1 MKKLLKSLFPGQI
14 RWLQSRRLMWR
25 HYRVTGEYELREL
38 PRYVRRNA
46 LSVDVGGNIGVYTF
60 HLGRLSRKVITF
72 EPNPDYVAQIKA
84 LGVRNNEIEQVALAG
99 QVGEA
104 ELRIPA
110 LADGEAPGMAS
121 LSETAVPDDS
131 CLRTIH
137 VRMAR
142 LDDYGLTPVGFIKI
156 DVEGF
161 EESVLSGAME
171 TIRRERPNLLIEIEE
186 RHNPG
191 GLERICQRMTAMG
204 YQGFFFLDGRQRPIA
219 ELDLERHQDPA
230 NLRDATFHDRRAL
243 PYINN
248 FLFLA

>member
-1 MKKLLKSLFPGQI
+1 MKKLVKSLFPAQV

-46 LSVDVGGNIGVYTF
+46 VSVDVGGNIGVYTF

-72 EPNPDYVAQIKA
+72 EPNPDYVSQIKA
-84 LGVRNNEIEQVALAG
+84 LGVRNGEIEQVALSEQA
-99 QVGEA
+99 GEA

-110 LADGEAPGMAS
+110 LEGGEAPGMAS
-121 LSETAVPDDS
+121 LSEMAVPDGA

-142 LDDYGLTPVGFIKI
+142 LDDYSLSPVGFIKI

-161 EESVLSGAME
+161 EESVLAGAME

-191 GLERICQRMTAMG
+191 GLERIRQRLADLNYKG
-204 YQGFFFLDGRQRPIA
+204 YFFLDGSQRPIA
-219 ELDLERHQDPA
+219 EFDLARHQDPA
-230 NLRDATFHDRRAL
+230 NLQDAAFHNRRAL

-248 FLFLA
+248 FLFVA